1 MVFLDWEL
9 DIWVFMVRFVLVINV
24 CKDKER
30 ERVIFAFVGFFMRKD
45 MKVVFQ
51 RSPNKENYFPEK

>member
-1 MVFLDWEL
+1 MCVK
-9 DIWVFMVRFVLVINV
+9 R
-24 CKDKER
+24 KK

>member
-1 MVFLDWEL
+1 
-9 DIWVFMVRFVLVINV
+9 MVRFVLVINV

-30 ERVIFAFVGFFMRKD
+30 ERVIFAFVAFFARKD